1 MFSHSPFFPL
11 PGSVVALPNK
21 LFNPVLSSCI
31 GALVL
36 LLLLLLFLLYKYNQV
51 RFPVQGKGCE
61 GCPASGAHSLC
72 WQPGQ
77 GPSSLEGPG
86 KLPPSR
92 PLPPRFHLEF
102 PAAGPRSCTQPR
114 GGIKTSPALLLQ
126 PCSPRVSV
134 VIVWCQTKVLTLCCQ
149 LQLVLLWSPQSH
161 GLN

>member
-102 PAAGPRSCTQPR
+102 PAAGPSSCTQPSVL
-114 GGIKTSPALLLQ
+114 KPPL
-126 PCSPRVSV
+126 PCSFSLVAHRSVWLLFGARQRCSLCAVSCS
-134 VIVWCQTKVLTLCCQ
+134 WFCSGPHKAMD
-149 LQLVLLWSPQSH
+149 
-161 GLN
+161 